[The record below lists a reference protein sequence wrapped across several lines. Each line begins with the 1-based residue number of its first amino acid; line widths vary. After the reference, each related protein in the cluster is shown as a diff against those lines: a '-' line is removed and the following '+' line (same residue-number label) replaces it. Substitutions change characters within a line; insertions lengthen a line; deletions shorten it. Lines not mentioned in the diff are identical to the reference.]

1 MPNIKSAIKRVK
13 VTEKKN
19 DENKAV
25 KSKLLTYTKKVK
37 GAVEAGNMEEAKK
50 LYNETVSLIDKAAAD
65 NVIHKNCANRRK
77 ASLAKLLENK

>member
-19 DENKAV
+19 DENKAI
-25 KSKLLTYTKKVK
+25 KSRLLTYTKKVK
-37 GAVEAGNMEEAKK
+37 SAVEAGNKEEATK

-65 NVIHKNCANRRK
+65 NVLHKNCANRRK
-77 ASLAKLLENK
+77 ANLAKLLNA